1 MNSINV
7 DNALST
13 MLSAAQPLSAEN
25 DSLGHALGR
34 VTAAR
39 VVADEDAV
47 PFSRSAM
54 DGYAVRASECALANS
69 HRQRCALGQNT
80 DSQVPRRK
88 RATALLFRGCDDV
101 LIQTLLCR

>member
-13 MLSAAQPLSAEN
+13 MLSAVQPLSAEN
-25 DSLGHALGR
+25 VSLGHTLGR

-47 PFSRSAM
+47 PFSRSTM
-54 DGYAVRASECALANS
+54 DGYAVRASECALATQD
-69 HRQRCALGQNT
+69 RPIELPVAGQ
-80 DSQVPRRK
+80 VFAEK
-88 RATALLFRGCDDV
+88 GEW
-101 LIQTLLCR
+101 TLAPEPH